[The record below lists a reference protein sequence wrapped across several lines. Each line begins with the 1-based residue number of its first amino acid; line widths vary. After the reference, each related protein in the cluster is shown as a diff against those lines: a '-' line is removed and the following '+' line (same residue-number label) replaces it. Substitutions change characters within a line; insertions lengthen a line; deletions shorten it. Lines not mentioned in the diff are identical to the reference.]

1 MSFVVVNNIGKV
13 YQSNGVDSAVCVLD
27 GINLEIEEGE
37 FVSLMGPSGSGKST
51 LLTII
56 GAMNHPSVGRVLVD
70 DIDVYGL
77 SEERRADFRREY
89 LGFVFQ
95 QHHLMPYL
103 NALENVM
110 LPLVTSKA
118 SAKEKRIRALAVL
131 QRVGLANKA
140 ERLPNQLSGGE
151 QGRLAIARALVNEP
165 PLILADEPTG
175 TLDTKTGVEIME
187 VFQQLNAQGQTI
199 FMVTHNPENAALA
212 HRIVNIRDG
221 RMFDE
226 SDVALQSAE
235 QGEKY
240 SESEANPNS
249 SCLPAHSGFGW
260 KQRCAGPAT
269 WHAKSRQLPEPLLAK
284 SATSNQFRLVHL
296 TRLPGFQRC
305 NS

>member
-1 MSFVVVNNIGKV
+1 MMSFVVVNNIGKV

-27 GINLEIEEGE
+27 GINLEIKEGE

-51 LLTII
+51 LLTIM

-110 LPLVTSKA
+110 LPLVTSKT
-118 SAKEKRIRALAVL
+118 SSKEKRVRALAVL

-175 TLDTKTGVEIME
+175 TLDSKTGVEIME

-199 FMVTHNPENAALA
+199 FTVTHNPENAALA

-221 RMFDE
+221 RMFEE
-226 SDVALQSAE
+226 SVALQSAE
-235 QGEKY
+235 QGEKI
-240 SESEANPNS
+240 
-249 SCLPAHSGFGW
+249 L
-260 KQRCAGPAT
+260 
-269 WHAKSRQLPEPLLAK
+269 
-284 SATSNQFRLVHL
+284 
-296 TRLPGFQRC
+296 
-305 NS
+305 

>member
-1 MSFVVVNNIGKV
+1 MMSFVVVNNIGKV

-27 GINLEIEEGE
+27 DINLEIEEGE

-51 LLTII
+51 LLTIM

-110 LPLVTSKA
+110 LPLVTSKT
-118 SAKEKRIRALAVL
+118 SAKEKRVRALAVL

-151 QGRLAIARALVNEP
+151 QGRLAIARALGNEP

-226 SDVALQSAE
+226 SDVALHSAE
-235 QGEKY
+235 QGEKI
-240 SESEANPNS
+240 
-249 SCLPAHSGFGW
+249 L
-260 KQRCAGPAT
+260 
-269 WHAKSRQLPEPLLAK
+269 
-284 SATSNQFRLVHL
+284 
-296 TRLPGFQRC
+296 
-305 NS
+305 